1 MKNQK
6 RKYLKELFLQMKSPY
21 KQVSLKMKS
30 FILKQKLFQKQKKRM
45 INNLIHG
52 VKMRMKLDYILQ
64 QALILLFN
72 SHHQWLL
79 FQLLKKLNFIFM
91 NNSSYYIRSFIHRPI
106 TVDDLQNHIDDLEHD
121 LDEALAQIDANT
133 KALEDKDM
141 RIDILENRLK
151 QMRID
156 VYINRENN

>member
-1 MKNQK
+1 
-6 RKYLKELFLQMKSPY
+6 
-21 KQVSLKMKS
+21 
-30 FILKQKLFQKQKKRM
+30 M

>member
-6 RKYLKELFLQMKSPY
+6 RKYLKESFLQMKSPY

-121 LDEALAQIDANT
+121 LDDSSDFEENCFEEID
-133 KALEDKDM
+133 L
-141 RIDILENRLK
+141 LK
-151 QMRID
+151 VIRFPFL
-156 VYINRENN
+156 